1 MTGPFSFLPHG
12 TIPVAV
18 NQNFRPNNWQLCAAN
33 GNGGNSNR
41 GALLKQVHR
50 MARPAA
56 FRLLDCI
63 PGDATGV
70 IDTAP
75 KSGGSDSSS
84 PASLNLTTRIPAGK
98 FALLQESFFSH

>member
-33 GNGGNSNR
+33 GYGGNSNR

-56 FRLLDCI
+56 VRHLDCI

-70 IDTAP
+70 IDTAT
-75 KSGGSDSSS
+75 KSGASVLSSS
-84 PASLNLTTRIPAGK
+84 ASLNLTTRTPAGR
-98 FALLQESFFSH
+98 FTLLQESFFSH